1 MDKPN
6 FTFNPEEKFIL
17 ENFIK
22 VHSGKSWFACKK
34 DDSTIDLLG
43 TKSKKVLL
51 KKSSDTAFDV
61 EISSGVQVV
70 AHIHWQASLVQLLM
84 RMEAELFDNSLVIK

>member
-6 FTFNPEEKFIL
+6 VSFNAEEKFIL

-34 DDSTIDLLG
+34 DSSTIDLLG
-43 TKSKKVLL
+43 TNSKKVLL
-51 KKSSDTAFDV
+51 KKTSDTGFDV

-84 RMEAELFDNSLVIK
+84 RMEAELFNDSLVIK

>member
-6 FTFNPEEKFIL
+6 FSFNAEEKFIL
-17 ENFIK
+17 DNFIT
-22 VHSGKSWFACKK
+22 VHNGKSWFACKK

-43 TKSKKVLL
+43 TKSKKVIL
-51 KKSSDTAFDV
+51 KKSSETAFDV
-61 EISSGVQVV
+61 EISSGVQVI

-84 RMEAELFDNSLVIK
+84 RMEAELFNDSLVIK